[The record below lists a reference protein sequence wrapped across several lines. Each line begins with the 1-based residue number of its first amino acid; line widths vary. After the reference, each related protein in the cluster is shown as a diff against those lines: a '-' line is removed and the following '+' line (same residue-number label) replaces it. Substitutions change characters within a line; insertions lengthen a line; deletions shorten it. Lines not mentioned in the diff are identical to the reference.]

1 MVLYL
6 FVHVIIFQ
14 ILLAVSYLY
23 RYRVRV
29 RVRASLNP
37 CRNGSYYIYG
47 IIVFFCLIIWLF
59 AKILAA

>member
-23 RYRVRV
+23 RYRV

-59 AKILAA
+59 AKILEA

>member
-23 RYRVRV
+23 RY